1 MTIRQLVGNSVYI
14 DVDANIGAIA
24 LPVAEAGTRVI
35 ADVIR
40 WLIKFRPSHACAE
53 RIASGQ
59 GVPVLAVLLT
69 SHHQTAGRP
78 RRRTWATDRAW
89 NRRPPFRTSTDAP
102 RRPSF
107 FHRMLS
113 VGGTGIRLQSQAE
126 PPAMPTARGFY
137 SG

>member
-24 LPVAEAGTRVI
+24 LPVAQAGTRVI

-40 WLIKFRPSHACAE
+40 WLLKFRPRHACAE

-69 SHHQTAGRP
+69 SHHQTAGKGAAPYLGNGSGRP
-78 RRRTWATDRAW
+78 KRSQRAART
-89 NRRPPFRTSTDAP
+89 
-102 RRPSF
+102 
-107 FHRMLS
+107 LS
-113 VGGTGIRLQSQAE
+113 
-126 PPAMPTARGFY
+126 
-137 SG
+137 